1 MITKI
6 RKRDGR
12 LVDYDISKIENA
24 IAKAMMSIGDGE
36 IKDCKKMA
44 KITARARSLALPWES
59 SRVTAPPW
67 WCRSAMSLHRSECLI
82 RLQPP
87 PSLYTHI
94 VGTQ

>member
-1 MITKI
+1 MAPPARLCSPGRRPQLKPGLNIT
-6 RKRDGR
+6 RPASSASA
-12 LVDYDISKIENA
+12 L
-24 IAKAMMSIGDGE
+24 GE
-36 IKDCKKMA
+36 LAWVTGLHLPDS
-44 KITARARSLALPWES
+44 RARSLALPWES